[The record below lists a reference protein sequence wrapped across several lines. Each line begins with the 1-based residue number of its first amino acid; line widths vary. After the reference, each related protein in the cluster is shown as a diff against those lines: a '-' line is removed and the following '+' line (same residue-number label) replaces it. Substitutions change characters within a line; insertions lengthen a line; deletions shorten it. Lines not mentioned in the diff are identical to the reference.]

1 MAQVHR
7 FRDKVAAY
15 LGSGET
21 VYMTPQDAR
30 WFARQLNAAARD
42 IKERPNFCDSQ
53 FGTAERKIEKES
65 A

>member
-21 VYMTPQDAR
+21 VYLTPKEAAA
-30 WFARQLNAAARD
+30 FARALNAAAREIRAGVPLSQSSVGNHRIE
-42 IKERPNFCDSQ
+42 IKSE
-53 FGTAERKIEKES
+53 E
-65 A
+65 